1 MKATFKY
8 IVTAFAVCAALV
20 SCQKDNLAGN
30 TDDKPAVGNVRVIEV
45 HFGTATKSALAVEA
59 GLTPSFVNGDKIMA
73 SNGTSKEECT
83 VSVDANGN
91 ASFTTSLT
99 GALTAVYPSAA
110 AKLNGNAIDGVIV
123 PATQDGTFAKANI
136 AKAAIASDATSATF
150 INQTTLLRFYVDKS
164 IGVKSITITA
174 GGNANIA
181 DGSKTIV
188 VDPEGD
194 TTLDNVTD
202 DPGGRIC
209 YVSVLPG
216 TFTSLKFTSVTTTQK
231 DYTNNTV
238 ERTAS
243 NVTLATN
250 KIYNAF
256 IPYYI
261 DLGTAGKWGYCNIG
275 AFLPED
281 AGKFFAWGETKGHI
295 PATNGQ
301 GAFAFGVNNGG
312 FADDFSNCPYYG
324 SLHNIKGEDQQ
335 YHLEPAFTKYM
346 PASDTDH
353 WDGTGAPDNLTVLEA
368 VDDAATAIWGNV
380 WRMPKITEFQT
391 LIESY
396 PHNLQDFD
404 SGFSFGTS
412 PYTVFL
418 PAAGNGWETEL
429 QDLGDYGMYWSSSLN
444 TEHGYQ
450 LGPGNGNTL
459 EFGYSY
465 NMIPELS
472 CEARYLGC
480 SIRPVKIVSAD
491 VRPDD
496 TETAP
501 EETIF

>member
-20 SCQKDNLAGN
+20 SCQKDNLTGN
-30 TDDKPAVGNVRVIEV
+30 VDNNPAVGNTRVIEA
-45 HFGTATKSALAVEA
+45 HFGTATKSTL
-59 GLTPSFVNGDKIMA
+59 GGNNGRTPIFSNGDKIMV

-83 VSVDANGN
+83 VNVENGK
-91 ASFTTSLT
+91 ATFTTSLT
-99 GALTAVYPSAA
+99 GDLTAIYPSAA

-136 AKAAIASDATSATF
+136 AKATIASNATSATF
-150 INQTTLLRFYVDKS
+150 DNQTTLLRFYVDKS

-194 TTLDNVTD
+194 VTLDTVTD
-202 DPGGRIC
+202 DPGRRIC

-261 DLGTAGKWGYCNIG
+261 DLGTEGKWGYCNIG

-281 AGKFFAWGETKGHI
+281 AGMYFAWGETTGHK
-295 PATNGQ
+295 PSTEGE
-301 GAFAFGVNNGG
+301 GAFTFGKDNGG
-312 FADDFSNCPYYG
+312 FAADFSNCSHSIGLNPDDNG
-324 SLHNIKGEDQQ
+324 PI
-335 YHLEPAFTKYM
+335 FIKYM
-346 PASDTDH
+346 LPGLEKPH
-353 WDGTGAPDNLTVLEA
+353 WGGTGNPDNLTVLEA
-368 VDDAATAIWGNV
+368 VDDAATANWGEG
-380 WRMPKITEFQT
+380 WRMPKIEEFEA
-391 LIESY
+391 LIDLCTNNFESGY
-396 PHNLQDFD
+396 
-404 SGFSFGTS
+404 SFGTS
-412 PYTVFL
+412 PNIIFL
-418 PAAGNGWETEL
+418 PAAGDGANT
-429 QDLGDYGMYWSSSLN
+429 DLEDKGSWGIYWSSSLN
-444 TEHGYQ
+444 IDNNEGVDC
-450 LGPGNGNTL
+450 GPGNGNTL
-459 EFGYSY
+459 EFWFDPDPNWSEYIFTPDIS
-465 NMIPELS
+465 L
-472 CEARYLGC
+472 EARYLGC
-480 SIRPVKIVSAD
+480 SIRPLKIVTAD
-491 VRPDD
+491 VRPDY
-496 TETAP
+496 TETGP
-501 EETIF
+501 EETVF